1 MVFEFFII
9 NVCLTNPKMVPRPLI
24 FNTQYYIT
32 VPRTCM
38 EYKSKGSFQSGT
50 YLIDPVQK
58 KGSSSKFSVFCDFE
72 NGKFVQYT
80 LNYNTL

>member
-1 MVFEFFII
+1 MEHFIQWKEMQNFILVYKWLGQII
-9 NVCLTNPKMVPRPLI
+9 NI
-24 FNTQYYIT
+24 AIAYYYIT

-50 YLIDPVQK
+50 YLIDPIQK

-72 NGKFVQYT
+72 NGKFIQYIK
-80 LNYNTL
+80 L